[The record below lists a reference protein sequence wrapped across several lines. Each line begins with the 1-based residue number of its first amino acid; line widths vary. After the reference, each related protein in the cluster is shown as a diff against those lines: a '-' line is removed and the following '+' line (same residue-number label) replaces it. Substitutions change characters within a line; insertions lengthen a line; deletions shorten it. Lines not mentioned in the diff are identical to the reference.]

1 MTKIGNWM
9 IPGRSNIPS
18 PQHTPDLKNPT
29 MDCVK
34 STTQERGTWKAASH
48 YGLGFCNGLRNK
60 NDFHALDIQ
69 GDTFWG
75 LVFKVYFGGPNTKPR
90 QVFGCLGM
98 YIMALLDRQN
108 VEEPWHNKKGENKQN
123 HCVPSFP
130 HPLVV
135 SGSDVLFKTNMSI
148 RRSKSQQGVQSQINA
163 MI

>member
-48 YGLGFCNGLRNK
+48 YWLGFCNGLRNK

-69 GDTFWG
+69 GWYI
-75 LVFKVYFGGPNTKPR
+75 LRFGVQGIFFAGPNGKPQ

-98 YIMALLDRQN
+98 YIMASSDRQN
-108 VEEPWHNKKGENKQN
+108 VEEPSHNKKGGKKR
-123 HCVPSFP
+123 CVPSFP

-135 SGSDVLFKTNMSI
+135 SGSDVLFKTNMFI